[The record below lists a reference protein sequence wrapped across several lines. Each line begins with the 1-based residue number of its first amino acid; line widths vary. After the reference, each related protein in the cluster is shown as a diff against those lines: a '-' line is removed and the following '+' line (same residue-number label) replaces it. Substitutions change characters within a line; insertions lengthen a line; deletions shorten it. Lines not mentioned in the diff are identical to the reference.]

1 MKLIITFALSAV
13 LAITFASCG
22 RNSDSTNQEA
32 QTFGSVQSKEEVTTD
47 TILGDTCTMHLDT
60 TFLYSIEL
68 GHTEH
73 RFYDLYLGGHYLI
86 AFSYAKGDP
95 LPCDLRNMTYVDLY
109 YDRYNDNRNFLD
121 EGSFYPLFYYARSNN
136 RYQYI
141 NRYLYVVTGV
151 GTNSNGWTSEYQLF
165 KVDCKTLQSKLLLE
179 CAAIAVNEPYGFVV
193 SQARL
198 TNRETA
204 TCTADE
210 IWVMHD
216 EFIDWNGNVTR
227 VDTAEYDYE
236 TMNKKYLRGEYT
248 YVKGFYGVRR

>member
-1 MKLIITFALSAV
+1 MKPIITFALTVV
-13 LAITFASCG
+13 LAFTFASCG
-22 RNSDSTNQEA
+22 KSADSLNQEITA
-32 QTFGSVQSKEEVTTD
+32 G
-47 TILGDTCTMHLDT
+47 TIPRDTCTMHLDT

-68 GHTEH
+68 GREVH
-73 RFYDLYLGGHYLI
+73 RFYDLFLGGHYLI
-86 AFSYAKGDP
+86 AFSYDKGDP
-95 LPCDLRNMTYVDLY
+95 LPCNLRNMTYIDLY
-109 YDRYNDNRNFLD
+109 YDRYNDKRNFLD

-151 GTNSNGWTSEYQLF
+151 GANSNGWTSEYQLF
-165 KVDCKTLQSKLLLE
+165 KVDCKTLKSKFLLD
-179 CAAIAVNEPYGFVV
+179 CAAIAINEPYGFVV

-216 EFIDWNGNVTR
+216 EYLDWNGKVTR
-227 VDTAEYDYE
+227 VDTTEYDCNK
-236 TMNKKYLRGEYT
+236 TMDKKYLCGEYT
-248 YVKGFYGVRR
+248 YVKGFNGVIR